1 MITLCCIA
9 ICEFYNLKIGE
20 KFRNRALKFPG
31 LISGC
36 TIDWF
41 QRWPKEA
48 LISVADHFLNH
59 FDIACTLEVKKQ
71 LVQCMGTL
79 HDEVAETCVNYF
91 NK

>member
-1 MITLCCIA
+1 LK
-9 ICEFYNLKIGE
+9 KIGE

-48 LISVADHFLNH
+48 LISVADHFLASYVIMCA
-59 FDIACTLEVKKQ
+59 DDVKKQ
-71 LVQCMGTL
+71 LVQSMGII
-79 HDEVAETCVNYF
+79 HDNVADTCQNYF
-91 NK
+91 AK